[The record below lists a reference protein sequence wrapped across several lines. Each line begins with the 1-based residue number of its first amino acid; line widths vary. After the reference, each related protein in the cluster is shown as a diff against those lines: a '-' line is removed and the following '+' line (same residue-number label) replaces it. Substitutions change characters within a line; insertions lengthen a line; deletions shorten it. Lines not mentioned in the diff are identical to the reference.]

1 MQAAKKSSMHN
12 ESTSDHHSHQNTDG
26 SNSGDLPGDDLELGQ
41 NRDRPVA
48 GNNLQALSYKVDG
61 LERQMEGLNIK
72 VDTLNSKLDTINSK
86 LDGLGT
92 RLDGLGAKIDDLG
105 TKIDGLGLKID
116 RMGDYLGQ
124 KIIGLE
130 SEMKKNTGKL
140 ESIDEGIKL
149 LIEIMRLKN
158 T

>member
-12 ESTSDHHSHQNTDG
+12 ESTSDHHSYQNTDG
-26 SNSGDLPGDDLELGQ
+26 SNSGDLPGDDLEPGQ
-41 NRDRPVA
+41 NRDRPIA
-48 GNNLQALSYKVDG
+48 RNSLHALSYKVDG

-72 VDTLNSKLDTINSK
+72 VDALNSQMDTVNIK

-92 RLDGLGAKIDDLG
+92 KIDGLGAKIDGLGTKIDDLG
-105 TKIDGLGLKID
+105 TKID
-116 RMGDYLGQ
+116 RMGDHLGQ